1 MQRHLLEFGRS
12 ILLQATPKTCPFSGR
27 PYVEDMKIQGVKIL
41 LNGDWQSSL
50 DRSTPRQ
57 LSTQLNDCLSMYYL
71 NKSNAQKFVS
81 LWLVICTCN
90 FQPNSDHYFYI
101 HQILLLKLKQ
111 NIWRLFWYFKKLLNI
126 LLFSVTMCCSK
137 FVAIF
142 TWPTYYIK
150 IISRQFIHS
159 PMMTMEDGMPMAVPD
174 WASKLWQL

>member
-1 MQRHLLEFGRS
+1 
-12 ILLQATPKTCPFSGR
+12 
-27 PYVEDMKIQGVKIL
+27 
-41 LNGDWQSSL
+41 
-50 DRSTPRQ
+50 
-57 LSTQLNDCLSMYYL
+57 MYYL

-111 NIWRLFWYFKKLLNI
+111 NIWWLFWYFKKLLNI

-174 WASKLWQL
+174 WASKLWQLRGAQPMYLSWVRDAMLHWHCTAENCCAIIA